1 MSDMYSTGS
10 RNRSALK
17 ALVDNCVWSEVGDVV
32 KIVVSRKDL
41 DTLFDLEDALM
52 KGAFVRGWMSGHK
65 GENLIE
71 ATNGE

>member
-1 MSDMYSTGS
+1 
-10 RNRSALK
+10 
-17 ALVDNCVWSEVGDVV
+17 VWSEVGDVV

-41 DTLFDLEDALM
+41 ETLFDLEDALM